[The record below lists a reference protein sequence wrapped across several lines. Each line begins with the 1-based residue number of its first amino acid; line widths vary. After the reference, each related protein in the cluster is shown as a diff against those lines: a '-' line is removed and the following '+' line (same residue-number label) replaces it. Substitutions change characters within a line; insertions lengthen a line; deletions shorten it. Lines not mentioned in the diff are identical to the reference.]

1 MIVADMELMID
12 DVAHVVFTC
21 TLGTQTP
28 RSKHVKKKKNPHL
41 TLWYWEQISDSF
53 IVRVPEQCNEEQFGH
68 LGMQVGE
75 EN

>member
-28 RSKHVKKKKNPHL
+28 RSKHVKKKIL
-41 TLWYWEQISDSF
+41 TSHCGTGSKYLIPS
-53 IVRVPEQCNEEQFGH
+53 
-68 LGMQVGE
+68 L
-75 EN
+75 

>member
-28 RSKHVKKKKNPHL
+28 RSKHVKKKSSPH
-41 TLWYWEQISDSF
+41 
-53 IVRVPEQCNEEQFGH
+53 IVV
-68 LGMQVGE
+68 LGA
-75 EN
+75 NI